1 MTPSN
6 TSIQGTV
13 RQLKEI
19 IASLRGEEHESYKLI
34 NDMERL
40 VTEIESKAK
49 SKGHVLP
56 STPSKLPLTT

>member
-1 MTPSN
+1 M
-6 TSIQGTV
+6 